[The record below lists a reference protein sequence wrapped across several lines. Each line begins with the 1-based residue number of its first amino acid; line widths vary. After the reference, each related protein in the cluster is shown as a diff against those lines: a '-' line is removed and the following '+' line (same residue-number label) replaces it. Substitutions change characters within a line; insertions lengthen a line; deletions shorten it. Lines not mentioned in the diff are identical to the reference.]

1 MSNQRTVRDVLV
13 AVLRELALATSA
25 LYLLLAWLDTV
36 IEGWAT
42 LFTSVTAWL
51 VVAIAAATLAQ
62 GLTRSSG
69 GAAARNRLQDF
80 VWPVVSAGV
89 TALLLTTSFWQDRL
103 PEAVVWTSA
112 LAVGLVTWVVLRRP
126 LSPAAHA

>member
-13 AVLRELALATSA
+13 AVLRELALATST

-62 GLTRSSG
+62 GLTRSSE
-69 GAAARNRLQDF
+69 GAAASNRLQDF

-112 LAVGLVTWVVLRRP
+112 LAVGLVTWVILRRP